1 MLEENSEEILE
12 RKMPKSIVSWI
23 TILIIFLIVSLIFI
37 NIPFNTYKSF
47 NGYIFRYEDNFYI
60 QVLINKSDFPINK
73 KNTLYIKNKKYNYKV
88 LNIDRKENI
97 LSLKLE
103 DSIKIDNN
111 IVKVNIKKGKT
122 TVFNILK
129 NIIKKGFDL

>member
-60 QVLINKSDFPINK
+60 QVLVNKSDFPINK